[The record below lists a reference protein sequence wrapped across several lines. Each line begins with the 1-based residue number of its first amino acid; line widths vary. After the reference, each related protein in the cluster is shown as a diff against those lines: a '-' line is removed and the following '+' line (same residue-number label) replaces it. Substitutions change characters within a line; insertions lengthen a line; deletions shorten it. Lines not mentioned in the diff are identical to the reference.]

1 MPRVSCPKCQKT
13 ETIQKSGIVRNKQ
26 RFLCKECSYHFTL
39 FHDRK
44 NAKLKSEKIANRQ
57 TSLLDIA
64 KAMGVSTS
72 TISRALNNHP
82 DISIKTKKAVNKL
95 AAELS
100 YQPNALAK
108 SFFTRSTHT
117 IGVVIPNLETPFFSS
132 MLCGIQTVASEA
144 GYRVVICQSNET
156 HQTEVANVQALMNNM
171 IDGLLLCHT
180 LHTQTYDHIKVH
192 LKKDI
197 PIVQFYR
204 ATTELETSKVY
215 CEDEKGSFQITEH
228 LIRNGCK
235 HIAILLGPAHLNIS
249 ENRLKGYKQ
258 ALAKHG
264 LVAEERLIK
273 YVDFSK
279 CSVDGVLSKLL
290 EQKQPIDGIF
300 SISDKTA
307 VQIIQYLKSKNIRVP
322 QDICVAGFGNE
333 YTGEIIDP
341 KLTTYDVRTTSI
353 GEKAAQL
360 LLDKI
365 AAHDHKTE
373 DHIIKGNLII
383 RQSSDRLTS

>member
-13 ETIQKSGIVRNKQ
+13 ETIQKSGIIRNKQ
-26 RFLCKECSYHFTL
+26 RFLCKECKYNFTL
-39 FHDRK
+39 FHERK
-44 NAKLKSEKIANRQ
+44 NAKLKSEKNANKQ

-82 DISIKTKKAVNKL
+82 DISAKTKKAVNKL

-117 IGVVIPNLETPFFSS
+117 IGVIIPNLETPFFSS
-132 MLCGIQTVASEA
+132 MLCGIQNIASDA
-144 GYRVVICQSNET
+144 GYRVVICQSNES
-156 HQTEVANVQALMNNM
+156 HQTEMANVQALMNNM
-171 IDGLLLCHT
+171 IDGLLLCHS

-204 ATTELETSKVY
+204 VTEEIETSKIY
-215 CEDEKGSFQITEH
+215 CEDERGSFLITEH

-235 HIAILLGPAHLNIS
+235 EIAVLLGPAHLNIS
-249 ENRLKGYKQ
+249 QNRLKGYQK

-264 LVAEERLIK
+264 IVFNEQLIK
-273 YVDFSK
+273 NVDFSK
-279 CSVDGVLSKLL
+279 HPVDGILSKLL
-290 EQKQPIDGIF
+290 DKHPKIDGIF
-300 SISDKTA
+300 SISDKTG
-307 VQIIQYLKSKNIRVP
+307 VQIIQYLKGKNIKVP

-341 KLTTYDVRTTSI
+341 KLTTYDVRTAEI
-353 GEKAAQL
+353 GEKAAKL
-360 LLDKI
+360 LLNQI
-365 AAHDHKTE
+365 MQNDHKIQ
-373 DHIIKGNLII
+373 DVIIKGNLII
-383 RQSSDRLTS
+383 RQSSDRIHA